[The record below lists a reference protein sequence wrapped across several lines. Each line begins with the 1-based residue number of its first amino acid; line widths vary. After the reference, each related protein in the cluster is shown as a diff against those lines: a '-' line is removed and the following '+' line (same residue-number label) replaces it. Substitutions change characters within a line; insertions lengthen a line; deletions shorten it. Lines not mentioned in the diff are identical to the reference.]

1 MNMKLKKK
9 NPHSNGADVYE
20 DYTKLS
26 NQTKGKRRKAKET
39 EWGQPIYQFAFDFF

>member
-1 MNMKLKKK
+1 MKLKKK

-20 DYTKLS
+20 DNTKLN

-39 EWGQPIYQFAFDFF
+39 QMGLKKL